1 MAAATRESTGPHC
14 SSTLRR
20 GSPLASARVGPM
32 LRMAT
37 GMLFCTAA
45 STSRNADSVEREE
58 PATRR
63 PEALATREAA
73 CCLREVGT
81 TSPKKTTSG
90 FTIPALHSGHPGTLK
105 EEKSVSIAASP
116 SGRRGAGEE
125 DEDGDDDDDDDDDD
139 EGDEEGEE
147 ADLEEEAGD
156 EDG

>member
-1 MAAATRESTGPHC
+1 MCACADCAA
-14 SSTLRR
+14 RR
-20 GSPLASARVGPM
+20 LDDEEIERAR
-32 LRMAT
+32 
-37 GMLFCTAA
+37 
-45 STSRNADSVEREE
+45 
-58 PATRR
+58 
-63 PEALATREAA
+63 
-73 CCLREVGT
+73 
-81 TSPKKTTSG
+81 
-90 FTIPALHSGHPGTLK
+90 PGRCK